1 MSKVT
6 FLLLKGDLSDY
17 AQFHEARTT
26 SMKELN
32 NPQNIYVNK
41 SLTHD
46 TGSKISW
53 RDLSKIKS
61 NG

>member
-32 NPQNIYVNK
+32 KPQNIYVNK
-41 SLTHD
+41 SLAHD
-46 TGSKISW
+46 T
-53 RDLSKIKS
+53 
-61 NG
+61 